1 MEPNGILPVQ
11 GLILNL
17 LQSAQQDQVPSQI
30 GGNGQATVPSGEEA
44 IIQATNPSSN
54 TPVPE
59 LPITKIL
66 PIILADGI
74 QGMDAQALTTM
85 FQKLGMDY
93 EKRLWKALNLTAS
106 LQSQEF
112 QEIKDTLKAHLIAA
126 AKKDPEAKL
135 WLDTLTNLQMKQA
148 SDHDSQVYLVMDL
161 PYRLQEK
168 AYQARIAVHGNKKGK
183 EIDMEHCRI
192 GLNIVTDTLGEI
204 GIDAM
209 FYDHALTV
217 TLMTE
222 MPEVVSTLWDQ
233 LKDSVVEDF
242 AGQGYQLIGVRVS
255 PLGDERFDSF
265 IHGIEPK
272 GVDIKV

>member
-17 LQSAQQDQVPSQI
+17 LQSSQQEQVPSQI
-30 GGNGQATVPSGEEA
+30 AGEGETTVLSGEESIA
-44 IIQATNPSSN
+44 QASSPSSN

-59 LPITKIL
+59 LSIAKIL
-66 PIILADGI
+66 PHILADGI
-74 QGMDAQALTTM
+74 QGMDAQALVSM
-85 FQKLGMDY
+85 FHKLGMDY
-93 EKRLWKALNLTAS
+93 EKRLWQALNLTGS

-112 QEIKDTLKAHLIAA
+112 QEIKNTLKAHLIAA

-135 WLDTLTNLQMKQA
+135 WLDTLTNLQTIQA
-148 SDHDSQVYLVMDL
+148 SEHDSRVYLVMDL
-161 PYRLQEK
+161 PYRLQTK

-183 EIDMEHCRI
+183 ELDTGHFRI
-192 GLNIVTDTLGEI
+192 GLNMVTDTLGEI

-222 MPEVVSTLWDQ
+222 MPQMISTLWDQ
-233 LKDSVVEDF
+233 LKDSVVEHF
-242 AGQGYQLIGVRVS
+242 AGQGYQLIGVRIS